1 MMNTTASALA
11 RIESKLS
18 QAQAV
23 LALAS
28 ENDTPIAGP
37 LSDLLSGLV
46 YAASLDVKMLDEEA
60 EARAASDSTY

>member
-1 MMNTTASALA
+1 MMNTTAFALA

-28 ENDTPIAGP
+28 ENDRPIAGP

-46 YAASLDVKMLDEEA
+46 YSASLDVRMLDDEA